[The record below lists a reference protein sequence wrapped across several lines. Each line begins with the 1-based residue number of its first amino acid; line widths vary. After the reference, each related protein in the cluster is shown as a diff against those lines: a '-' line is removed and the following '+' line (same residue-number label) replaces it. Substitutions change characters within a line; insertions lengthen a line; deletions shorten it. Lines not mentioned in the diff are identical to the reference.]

1 MKKIFSTFVALLAA
15 ANLMAQ
21 GWPDNYGG
29 VMLQS
34 FYWGSYTESSWSS
47 LTQQADTLSK
57 YFNLIWAPPSG
68 YPNTTS
74 NNMGYYPVCW
84 LNQNSAFGTET
95 ELRTMIKTFKPEFGI
110 RKGS

>member
-1 MKKIFSTFVALLAA
+1 MKRIQHLILGILLA
-15 ANLMAQ
+15 LPTSTWAQ
-21 GWPDNYGG
+21 GWPSNYGG

-34 FYWGSYTESSWSS
+34 FYWGSYTESSWSN

-74 NNMGYYPVCW
+74 NNMGYYPIYC
-84 LNQNSAFGTET
+84 A
-95 ELRTMIKTFKPEFGI
+95 R
-110 RKGS
+110 